1 LKRCVAVATRKKRNF
16 DKMVDKVL
24 RDPLTPILNA
34 MRWDFDEAV
43 ADSTQVTVDDFM

>member
-1 LKRCVAVATRKKRNF
+1 
-16 DKMVDKVL
+16 MVDKVL

-43 ADSTQVTVDDFM
+43 ADSKQVTVDDFM